1 MSQLWRD
8 HCDDD
13 MGRECVCVWYVGGGG
28 VGEGDWR
35 IEIEFQEKNTHSAA
49 RSPYH
54 HSTALF
60 LCSSA

>member
-13 MGRECVCVWYVGGGG
+13 MGSVCVYVVGGWVGGG
-28 VGEGDWR
+28 DWS

-49 RSPYH
+49 KSPHH